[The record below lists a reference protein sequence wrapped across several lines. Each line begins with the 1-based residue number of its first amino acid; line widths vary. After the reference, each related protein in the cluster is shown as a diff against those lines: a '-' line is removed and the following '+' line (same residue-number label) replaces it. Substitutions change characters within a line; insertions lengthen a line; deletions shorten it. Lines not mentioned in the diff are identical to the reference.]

1 MAPTESTK
9 SDLSPKCN
17 VLLIRNMPN
26 PQTPSREILEAALQ
40 GLEQQRQK
48 LDDHIAQVRSL
59 LGRRVGRPP
68 KEAPAASAV
77 EVKKAPVKRVLSA
90 EARKRIAAA
99 QKRRWAAFRK
109 SKSQG

>member
-1 MAPTESTK
+1 MPK
-9 SDLSPKCN
+9 NGVSPGAN
-17 VLLIRNMPN
+17 VLLIKHMAN

-68 KEAPAASAV
+68 KQAHAASAV

-90 EARKRIAAA
+90 EARRRIAAA

-109 SKSQG
+109 NKAQA

>member
-1 MAPTESTK
+1 MQK
-9 SDLSPKCN
+9 SGLSHGGN
-17 VLLIRNMPN
+17 VLLIKHMPN
-26 PQTPSREILEAALQ
+26 PKTASREILEAALQ
-40 GLEQQRQK
+40 GLELQRQK
-48 LDDHIAQVRSL
+48 LDEHIAQVRSL

-68 KEAPAASAV
+68 KEGHAASVA

-109 SKSQG
+109 SKAQG

>member
-1 MAPTESTK
+1 
-9 SDLSPKCN
+9 
-17 VLLIRNMPN
+17 MPN
-26 PQTPSREILEAALQ
+26 ATPSREILEAALQ

-48 LDDHIAQVRSL
+48 LDDQIAQVRSL

-68 KEAPAASAV
+68 KSGGASASAV
-77 EVKKAPVKRVLSA
+77 SSGSSSPKRLLSE

-109 SKSQG
+109 AKSQG